1 MIGIGKYDKR
11 NCVLRKGISVLT
23 HVEKAKELLKQ
34 EYHCSQAL
42 TGAFAEDFGF
52 NARNAMKISTCFG
65 SGMHRGGLC
74 GCITAAM
81 LVFGMAFGLY
91 DPQDKELEVYGYK
104 KAEEFYERFFEK
116 MNGKVLCREILG
128 ADFSKP
134 EELVRI
140 RQEGLVQ
147 KICPHVLE
155 MSIDIIEDI
164 LKEQEEDEAYIRLN
178 LADSES
184 TAEMQTVLKRV
195 DKLQKFRKNVHDM
208 LLTSDK
214 KIGFIQFDIKRFKI
228 INDLYG
234 EKFGDE
240 VLFFIN
246 DNLKKLCGDRQFF
259 MNLRSDVFIVV
270 TEYETE
276 ESLLDFINEIEGML
290 VSFKDVKIQLTFGV
304 YSVEDK
310 SMEIRQME
318 DRAAMAR
325 KSAKTNVLTNVLF
338 YKEQFKELLY
348 TRKFIEE
355 NMNIAVEEKQFKMY
369 LQPKYS
375 ISQNKIVGAEALV
388 RWIHPERGMVYPNEF
403 IPVLEENGFIKLVDY
418 YIWEEASRFIKKCAD
433 IGIEDCPISVNVSR
447 HHLKDIEF
455 MHVLVED
462 IKSNRIEKSLLELEI
477 TETVNDQQ
485 ISQMAM
491 QLKADG
497 FTLLMDDF
505 GSGYS
510 SLSMLLETPF
520 DVIKL
525 DKKFMDNMMASEKG
539 KLILEYVVAM
549 AEKLGLGL
557 LAEGVETRE
566 QVELLQKIGC
576 DKVQGYYFAKPMPQ
590 EEFFELLKK
599 ERLAG

>member
-1 MIGIGKYDKR
+1 MVREGE
-11 NCVLRKGISVLT
+11 LLSQKGDIVVT
-23 HVEKAKELLKQ
+23 HIEKADELLKQ

-42 TGAFAEDFGF
+42 AGAFAEDFGF
-52 NARNAMKISTCFG
+52 NARNVMKISTCFG

-74 GCITAAM
+74 GCVTAAM
-81 LVFGMAFGLY
+81 LIFGMAFGLY

-116 MNGKVLCREILG
+116 MEGKVLCKEILG

-134 EELVRI
+134 EELAMI
-140 RQEGLVQ
+140 RQEGLV
-147 KICPHVLE
+147 KKVCPNVIRT
-155 MSIDIIEDI
+155 SIAIIEDI
-164 LKEQEEDEAYIRLN
+164 LREHEEDEAYIRLN
-178 LADSES
+178 LADSEN
-184 TAEMQTVLKRV
+184 TVEMQTVLRRV
-195 DKLQKFRKNVHDM
+195 DKHQRFRKNVHDM
-208 LLTSDK
+208 LMTSDQ
-214 KIGFIQFDIKRFKI
+214 KIAFIQFDIKRFKI

-246 DNLKKLCGDRQFF
+246 DNLKKLCNDRQFF

-270 TEYETE
+270 TEYEDE
-276 ESLLDFINEIEGML
+276 KSLLDFINAVENAF

-310 SMEIRQME
+310 EMEIRQME
-318 DRAAMAR
+318 DRASMAR
-325 KSAKTNVLTNVLF
+325 KAAKTNVLTNVLF

-355 NMNIAVEEKQFKMY
+355 NMQAAVEEKQFKMY

-433 IGIEDCPISVNVSR
+433 IGIKDCPISVNVSR
-447 HHLKDIEF
+447 HHLRDFEF
-455 MHVLVED
+455 MQVLMED
-462 IKSNRIEKSLLELEI
+462 IKNNCIDKSLLELEI

-510 SLSMLLETPF
+510 SLNMLLETPF

-557 LAEGVETRE
+557 LAEGVETKE

-599 ERLAG
+599 ERSAE